1 VGDGLD
7 STFLD
12 AAEAQPV
19 DAAQAADVQ
28 RRHRLAF
35 VVTGLVV
42 LFVLV
47 MLPVAIAS
55 MVQTLGEQESE
66 IGFNL
71 LTSDAV
77 DASAPIAPDAVFVNL
92 LVKKI
97 DESEGLVTLIASGHQ
112 ACPSVCP
119 QVNATFYALGSDS
132 AVRHGVPPSAAVTVP
147 PKSGS
152 YSFTLTLPI
161 QGTPQ
166 RYPFDTYTLVLGI
179 SGSLTLPNGMVIP
192 IDPQGVF
199 QHGVTV
205 TVDNHVTRLEMD
217 PPRPVNPAA
226 VRSPSDPVQYLL
238 VDTLVWSR
246 PLYLRILTVLLVLL
260 ISASSVLALSMR
272 TLSELL
278 LSIGGIILGIWGV
291 RAIVVQTTLPEVTI
305 VDLMLAFVILLM
317 LLTLS
322 VRAARHFY
330 GLSGFRLPGLRAN
343 TDDPAIR

>member
-1 VGDGLD
+1 MR
-7 STFLD
+7 SS
-12 AAEAQPV
+12 AW
-19 DAAQAADVQ
+19 
-28 RRHRLAF
+28 RRRW
-35 VVTGLVV
+35 
-42 LFVLV
+42 
-47 MLPVAIAS
+47 AS
-55 MVQTLGEQESE
+55 RKLET
-66 IGFNL
+66 GFNL
-71 LTSDAV
+71 FTGEAIDAG
-77 DASAPIAPDAVFVNL
+77 APVNPNAVFVNL

-97 DESEGLVTLIASGHQ
+97 DESDGLVTLIASGHQ
-112 ACPSVCP
+112 VCPAVCP
-119 QVNATFYALGSDS
+119 QINGTFYSLGSDS
-132 AVRHGVPPSAAVTVP
+132 ARRHGLPPSADVIVP

-152 YSFTLTLPI
+152 YTFTITLPI

-166 RYPFDTYTLVLGI
+166 RYPFDTYTLVLGLA
-179 SGSLTLPNGMVIP
+179 GTLTLPNGMIIP

-199 QHGVTV
+199 QHQVAVTI
-205 TVDNHVTRLEMD
+205 DNHVTRLEMG
-217 PPRPVNPAA
+217 PPVPVDPAA
-226 VRSPSDPVQYLL
+226 ARSPSDPVDFLL
-238 VDTLVWSR
+238 VDKLVWSR

-330 GLSGFRLPGLRAN
+330 SLSGFSLRLPRPPKA
-343 TDDPAIR
+343 